1 LEPVNVETFDVL
13 LLEIND
19 MIPEDD
25 PLEVIIFEFVVLE
38 LLLLEIIPEVIPT
51 YVV

>member
-1 LEPVNVETFDVL
+1 
-13 LLEIND
+13 